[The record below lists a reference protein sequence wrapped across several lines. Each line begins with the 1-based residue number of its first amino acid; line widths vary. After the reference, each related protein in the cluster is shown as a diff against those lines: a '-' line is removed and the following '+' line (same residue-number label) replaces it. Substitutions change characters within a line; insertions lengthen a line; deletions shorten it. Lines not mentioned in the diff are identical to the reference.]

1 MHNLIV
7 GNSYSGKSNLAKYFA
22 KQAVLKGESVIVYDP
37 LKSTGWPETA
47 RKYADPEKFLQD
59 MDTFINAHVFVDE
72 AKTLWDHDWPRSDK
86 LLYQKRHDGILVY
99 VIAQRTKMVPPNA
112 RNQCSKLFAFKQQ
125 TEDAKI
131 LAAEYD
137 EALIAARALSK
148 GEFLVS
154 NGFHSMAMHLDY
166 SKGLPPVPRSD

>member
-7 GNSYSGKSNLAKYFA
+7 GNSYSGKSWLAKRFA
-22 KQAVLKGESVIVYDP
+22 ADAERRGERVVVYDP
-37 LKSTGWPETA
+37 LKSVGWPA
-47 RKYADPEKFLQD
+47 SAVKYSDAEKFLDALPDIQS
-59 MDTFINAHVFVDE
+59 AHVFVDE
-72 AKTLWDHDWPRSDK
+72 AKTLWNIDERRADV

-112 RNQCSKLFAFKQQ
+112 RNQCSKIFAFKQQ

-137 EALIAARALSK
+137 EFLIETKSLQK
-148 GEFLVS
+148 TEFIVS
-154 NGFHSMAMHLDY
+154 NGFSSVRMRLDFN
-166 SKGLPPVPRSD
+166 GGTPPKAAAY